1 MYKFSII
8 IPNYNEEK
16 YINRCLESIF
26 NQTMN
31 KETYLQ
37 KISKLIDWVEN
48 DKPYTYDTFLK
59 Q

>member
-31 KETYLQ
+31 KGTYLQ